1 MKKAVLI
8 GGAVFVLGLF
18 FVLYKM
24 SYIPALKDTTVSVGT
39 MRFEVV
45 TSVEAQEKGLGGRS
59 SIPSNY
65 GMLFVFNTPD
75 RYGFWMKDM
84 LTPIDIIWLTKEGKV
99 VSIDAS
105 VSPATYPNAFY
116 PPTPVSYVLET
127 RAGFAAEKGWGIGS
141 TIPLP
146 PPYGN

>member
-1 MKKAVLI
+1 MKKSVLI
-8 GGAVFVLGLF
+8 GGAVIILGLF

-24 SYIPALKDTTVSVGT
+24 SYTPSIKDTTVSVGT
-39 MRFEVV
+39 MRFEIV
-45 TSVEAQEKGLGGRS
+45 TTAEAQERGLGGRS

-84 LTPIDIIWLTKEGKV
+84 LVPIDIIWLTKEGRV
-99 VSIDAS
+99 VAVDAS
-105 VSPATYPNAFY
+105 ISPATYPKPFY

-127 RAGFAAEKGWGIGS
+127 RAGFASEKGWGIGS
-141 TIPLP
+141 TISLP